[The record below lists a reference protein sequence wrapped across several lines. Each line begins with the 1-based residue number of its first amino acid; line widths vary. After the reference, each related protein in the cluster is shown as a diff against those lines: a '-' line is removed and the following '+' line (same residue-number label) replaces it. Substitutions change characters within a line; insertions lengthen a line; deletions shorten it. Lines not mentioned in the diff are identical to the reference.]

1 MKTNVKN
8 GIIYLG
14 EFATDTETIR
24 LGDCDIL
31 GLQIET
37 ESDGGWFSVLGETDE
52 KGIVKRLI
60 IDLEPIDENPDEEDY
75 DNWIRKAN

>member
-1 MKTNVKN
+1 MRTNVKN
-8 GIIYLG
+8 GTIYLG

-31 GLQIET
+31 GLQIKT
-37 ESDGGWFSVLGETDE
+37 DSNGGWFSVLGETDE

-60 IDLEPIDENPDEEDY
+60 IDLEPIDESPHEEDY
-75 DNWIRKAN
+75 DN

>member
-1 MKTNVKN
+1 MKTNIKN
-8 GIIYLG
+8 GIINLG

-37 ESDGGWFSVLGETDE
+37 ESNGGWFSVLGETDE

-60 IDLEPIDENPDEEDY
+60 IDLEPIDENSYEEDN
-75 DNWIRKAN
+75 DN

>member
-1 MKTNVKN
+1 MKTNIKN

-14 EFATDTETIR
+14 EFATDTETIQ
-24 LGDCDIL
+24 LGDCNIL

-37 ESDGGWFSVLGETDE
+37 ESNGGWFSVLGETDE

-60 IDLEPIDENPDEEDY
+60 IDLEPIDENLHEEDY
-75 DNWIRKAN
+75 DN